1 MDALSAIVFVLVVT
15 VLFAVGGKLA
25 LHFKNREI
33 ALYKEQFD
41 RELVTARKEHDNVRA
56 ALSEDLFKQ
65 LKRIEEA
72 HKLKLDEKDE
82 QMKSLVVELESLKAW
97 KDEMGLK
104 LAEFKGASQGNPQM
118 LIFKLLEHNQK
129 LNKALL
135 TKWDNIEKHMVDELS
150 RTMEKFKKLFAETE
164 ALHRDGLEIISIY
177 ESRLPDEIKRQL
189 HDELVKLPHSS
200 ASVPALTEK

>member
-82 QMKSLVVELESLKAW
+82 QMKALVVELESLKAW

-150 RTMEKFKKLFAETE
+150 RTIEKFKKLFAETE

-177 ESRLPDEIKRQL
+177 ESRLPDEIKRKL